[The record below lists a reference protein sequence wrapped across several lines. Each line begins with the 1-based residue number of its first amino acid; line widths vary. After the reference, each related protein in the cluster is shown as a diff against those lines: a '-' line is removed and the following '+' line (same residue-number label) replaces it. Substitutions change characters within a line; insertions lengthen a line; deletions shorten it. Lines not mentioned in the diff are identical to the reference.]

1 MRRLSLLEA
10 RRSYFPQSSPFD
22 VGRFSRSDSDASPCE
37 IFLPTGFETNYAYP
51 AVIWL
56 HGSGSSERELTTA
69 MPLISDRNF
78 VGAAPRGTVERGRG
92 YAWAPR
98 GDAGSPADVYETLDR
113 VLDAVERLEEEC
125 EVSRDRIF
133 LAGAHEAGELALRV
147 ALAAPERF
155 AGAAS
160 LLGRFP
166 RSGAPLGRWLE
177 ARELPMFIA
186 RCEGSTRYEDGAF
199 SDDLRLLHSAGMKL
213 QVAHFPQGDELATPM
228 FGELNRWMMSRIST
242 AVCG

>member
-10 RRSYFPQSSPFD
+10 RRSYSPQASSFD
-22 VGRFSRSDSDASPCE
+22 VGRFSRRDSDLSPCE
-37 IFLPTGFETNYAYP
+37 IFLPTGFEPNYAYP

-56 HGSGSSERELTTA
+56 HGSGSTERELTTA
-69 MPLISDRNF
+69 MPLVSDRNF
-78 VGAAPRGTVERGRG
+78 VGAAPRGTLERGRG
-92 YAWAPR
+92 YAW
-98 GDAGSPADVYETLDR
+98 GPASDVYETLDR

-125 EVSRDRIF
+125 QVARDRIF
-133 LAGAHEAGELALRV
+133 LAGAYEAGELALRV

-155 AGAAS
+155 AGAAA

-177 ARELPMFIA
+177 ARELPLFIA
-186 RCEGSTRYEDGAF
+186 RCEDSVRYDDAAF
-199 SDDLRLLHSAGMKL
+199 SDDLRLLHAAGMKL
-213 QVAHFPQGDELATPM
+213 QVAHFPEGDDLATPM
-228 FGELNRWMMSRIST
+228 FAELNAWMMSQIST

>member
-10 RRSYFPQSSPFD
+10 RRSYSPQVASFD
-22 VGRFSRSDSDASPCE
+22 VGRFSRRDADLSPCE
-37 IFLPTGFETNYAYP
+37 IFLPTGFEPNYAYP

-92 YAWAPR
+92 YAW
-98 GDAGSPADVYETLDR
+98 GSPADVYQTLDR

-125 EVSRDRIF
+125 QVAPDRIF
-133 LAGAHEAGELALRV
+133 LAGAFEAGELALRV

-155 AGAAS
+155 AGAAA

-177 ARELPMFIA
+177 ARELPLFIA
-186 RCEGSTRYEDGAF
+186 RCEDSARYDDAAF
-199 SDDLRLLHSAGMKL
+199 SDDLRLLHAAGMKL
-213 QVAHFPQGDELATPM
+213 QVAHFPEGDDLATPM
-228 FGELNRWMMSRIST
+228 FSELNAWMMSQIST
-242 AVCG
+242 AVMS

>member
-10 RRSYFPQSSPFD
+10 RRSFAPQASTFE
-22 VGRFSRSDSDASPCE
+22 VGRFSRRDADVSPCE
-37 IFLPTGFETNYAYP
+37 IFLPTGFEPNYAYP

-56 HGSGSSERELTTA
+56 HGSGSTERELTTA
-69 MPLISDRNF
+69 MPLVSDRNF

-92 YAWAPR
+92 YAWGPA
-98 GDAGSPADVYETLDR
+98 ADVYETLDR
-113 VLDAVERLEEEC
+113 VLDAVVRLEEEC
-125 EVSRDRIF
+125 QVARDRVFI
-133 LAGAHEAGELALRV
+133 AGAYEAGELALRV

-155 AGAAS
+155 AGAAA

-177 ARELPMFIA
+177 ARDLPMFIA
-186 RCEGSTRYEDGAF
+186 RCEDSARYDDDAF
-199 SDDLRLLHSAGMKL
+199 SDDLRLLHAAGMKL
-213 QVAHFPQGDELATPM
+213 QVAHFPEGDDLATPM
-228 FGELNRWMMSRIST
+228 FAELNAWMMSQIST

>member
-10 RRSYFPQSSPFD
+10 RQSFYPQASSFD
-22 VGRFSRSDSDASPCE
+22 VGRFSRRDSDATPCE
-37 IFLPTGFETNYAYP
+37 IFLPTGFESNYAYP

-56 HGSGSSERELTTA
+56 HGSGSSERELNTA

-92 YAWAPR
+92 YAW
-98 GDAGSPADVYETLDR
+98 GSPPDVYETLDR

-125 EVSRDRIF
+125 QVSRDRIF

-177 ARELPMFIA
+177 ARELPLFIA
-186 RCEGSTRYEDGAF
+186 RCEGSSRYDDVAF

-213 QVAHFPQGDELATPM
+213 QVAHFPDGDELATPM
-228 FGELNRWMMSRIST
+228 FGELNNWMMSRIST